1 MVTEHVLLQGINALV
16 LLTPELKEAIVAEA
30 KEIKATYIKACK
42 YPELAQFIDNSVQ
55 IKLAAE
61 P

>member
-30 KEIKATYIKACK
+30 KEIKATYTKAC
-42 YPELAQFIDNSVQ
+42 
-55 IKLAAE
+55 
-61 P
+61 